1 MLVVSAAYFDAA
13 PFLHTGG
20 GDHDDNV
27 LPRPPASSR
36 VLPRIQPARELRQ
49 ALRADPSVRRRI
61 AAQRPTDLY
70 LSVIT
75 IIELEP
81 GVRRDERRDTI
92 QGRSLRNWL
101 EDEVMDI
108 FASRTPDI
116 DTDAAVRA
124 ASLHVPDPAP
134 ERDALIAATAVV
146 HGLTVA
152 TRNTRDFSSSG
163 IS

>member
-1 MLVVSAAYFDAA
+1 M
-13 PFLHTGG
+13 TTM
-20 GDHDDNV
+20 
-27 LPRPPASSR
+27 SSR

-49 ALRADPSVRRRI
+49 ALRADPSVRRWI

-75 IIELEP
+75 VIELEP

-108 FASRTPDI
+108 FASRTPD
-116 DTDAAVRA
+116 TDAAVRA
-124 ASLHVPDPAP
+124 ASLHIPDPAP

-163 IS
+163 IP